1 MPNYWLL
8 KLTYQFNHLRETKLI
23 LFNELLVLILTH
35 EIGSDLSDLFLL
47 LLLHLSPSFFL
58 NIWNT
63 PINPLI

>member
-8 KLTYQFNHLRETKLI
+8 KLTYQLNHLRETKLI

-47 LLLHLSPSFFL
+47 LLLHQSPSFFL